1 MLEKIEGRRR
11 GWQRIRWLDGI
22 TNSMDMN
29 LSKLWEIVKDRKAW
43 CAAVHGVAKRRT
55 RLSDWT
61 QQQYIYPLTLEPPS
75 NSKKHSFQE
84 SEATEAKMIILR
96 HSQQGR
102 ASISSYS
109 LFLNRSTVCSA
120 VKEQMKIY
128 LMNTHFELS
137 TRPCFKQFANINF
150 LKIKEVN
157 KNHEDTLNKHKL
169 RDILKNKCPSF

>member
-1 MLEKIEGRRR
+1 M
-11 GWQRIRWLDGI
+11 RWLDGI
-22 TNSMDMN
+22 TDSINMSLN
-29 LSKLWEIVKDRKAW
+29 KLQEMVKDRKAW
-43 CAAVHGVAKRRT
+43 CAAVRGVAKKRT
-55 RLSDWT
+55 QLSDWT
-61 QQQYIYPLTLEPPS
+61 TTIHISPHSWASLQGSTLEPPS
-75 NSKKHSFQE
+75 NSKKHRFQE
-84 SEATEAKMIILR
+84 SEATEAKMIILW

-109 LFLNRSTVCSA
+109 LLLNRSTVRSV

-128 LMNTHFELS
+128 LMNTHLELS

>member
-1 MLEKIEGRRR
+1 MASPTQWTWIWANPGRWWRTGKPDVLQSVGSQR
-11 GWQRIRWLDGI
+11 GRHDLATEQ
-22 TNSMDMN
+22 
-29 LSKLWEIVKDRKAW
+29 
-43 CAAVHGVAKRRT
+43 
-55 RLSDWT
+55 

-75 NSKKHSFQE
+75 NSKKHRFQE
-84 SEATEAKMIILR
+84 SEATEAKMIILWR
-96 HSQQGR
+96 SQQGR

-109 LFLNRSTVCSA
+109 LFLNWSTVCSV

-128 LMNTHFELS
+128 LMNTHLELS

>member
-1 MLEKIEGRRR
+1 
-11 GWQRIRWLDGI
+11 
-22 TNSMDMN
+22 
-29 LSKLWEIVKDRKAW
+29 
-43 CAAVHGVAKRRT
+43 
-55 RLSDWT
+55 
-61 QQQYIYPLTLEPPS
+61 
-75 NSKKHSFQE
+75 
-84 SEATEAKMIILR
+84 MIILW

-109 LFLNRSTVCSA
+109 LLLNRSTVHSV

-128 LMNTHFELS
+128 LMNTHLELS